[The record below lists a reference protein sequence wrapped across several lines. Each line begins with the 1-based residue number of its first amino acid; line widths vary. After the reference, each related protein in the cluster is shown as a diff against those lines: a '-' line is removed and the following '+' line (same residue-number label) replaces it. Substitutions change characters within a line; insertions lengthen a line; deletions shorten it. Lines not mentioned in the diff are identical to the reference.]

1 MEDRCLEKLESILE
15 EYSACLTYPLTRWA
29 LMKELVRK
37 DRVTPALSRVN
48 HRLEGTGLRLDFHF
62 APTTPSHGRASSS
75 RPSMTEHWWRVPD
88 VESIIL
94 SLDMDSDELDA
105 WCEAAHNAREIE
117 RQIERHCQCKKKKA
131 AAAEKAST

>member
-1 MEDRCLEKLESILE
+1 
-15 EYSACLTYPLTRWA
+15 
-29 LMKELVRK
+29 
-37 DRVTPALSRVN
+37 
-48 HRLEGTGLRLDFHF
+48 
-62 APTTPSHGRASSS
+62 
-75 RPSMTEHWWRVPD
+75 MTEHWWRVPD

-131 AAAEKAST
+131 AAAEKASTSAPAATTTTTTTTMLTAGTSTGTKRKADQ